1 MVRMTPSTLNHP
13 GLVEEYHDG
22 GGVGDEGHWCLP
34 SGRVVGHLIAIMS
47 VLLLTTV
54 TLGTSL
60 ADMLWPDQPLQTSQ
74 CVRVQV
80 PGHKQHSQQ
89 VQQHIQ
95 P

>member
-1 MVRMTPSTLNHP
+1 MVLMTPSTLNQP

-34 SGRVVGHLIAIMS
+34 SGSVGHLIAIMS

-60 ADMLWPDQPLQTSQ
+60 ADMLAMARSAAANQISAAN
-74 CVRVQV
+74 
-80 PGHKQHSQQ
+80 
-89 VQQHIQ
+89 
-95 P
+95 